1 MHFLTESCWEFFL
14 PALCNASPFSGKS
27 NKKQAS
33 IWIPYPTPTLSSA
46 GRLLQALNCSTEMS
60 PDPAVSGKCPGE
72 TYGKHVPWLGAGV
85 IIFLITAT
93 TVLYVVFF
101 FPEMSLD
108 SIWTQVLLLL
118 APLLLTLETLP
129 HKGSPS
135 LKRQKRRRWTC
146 WEIAPCRKRNC
157 FSLSV
162 PHLSFSL
169 KKK

>member
-101 FPEMSLD
+101 FSWNVAGFNLNTSVTHPCPSASHLGNSSTQRLSL
-108 SIWTQVLLLL
+108 TQ
-118 APLLLTLETLP
+118 ET
-129 HKGSPS
+129 
-135 LKRQKRRRWTC
+135 
-146 WEIAPCRKRNC
+146 
-157 FSLSV
+157 
-162 PHLSFSL
+162 
-169 KKK
+169 KKKKMNLLRDSTM